1 MALASAI
8 SLGTLRRQR
17 AGQPGRGT
25 PVAVDGRGRTWT
37 GSFER
42 ALFVVFGLIVVN
54 DVAVSMQWLSQAFG
68 VSGGIGRAAI
78 VVAVGA
84 LGCSAVLILFGFLG
98 PALVYLTVGAV
109 AGAQLVFVW
118 AEPDASALPGTW
130 WAWQLMIPTS
140 ILVCAGLPLS
150 RAAPALAV
158 LLTGYAGLRLSP
170 GTGPGHG
177 PQATISD
184 LSCFVLFAVMVL
196 VTVRAWR
203 RTAEMSDEATLSR
216 NRSHAATESARAGDR
231 QRRAVARL
239 LHDEVIHALRA
250 VALTPG
256 AIDPVMVR
264 DLTGRACT
272 VLAEGSSALANASI
286 GDLRAVLEELAAR
299 SPLIVRV
306 EVRGEPALPEPVAAA
321 ITAAVGEALRN
332 VQRHS
337 GVIDA
342 VIEAR
347 SLAGGVH
354 VRVTDEGRGFDPGL
368 VTGPLGYRSS
378 ILERVADVGGTATVT
393 SALGSGTTVAITWE
407 IAPEMSRDASRRL
420 ADLAGT
426 RMRLITGGVA
436 PMMVFA
442 LIQGGLN
449 SARLVDPV
457 AALLAVSG
465 AAVITLGALLWSRGR
480 SMPGWMSIALIVTA
494 LTTTV
499 AGGWELRAAGD
510 VELAYFAAGAG
521 GPALALVAF
530 FRPTWESITGATV
543 VTAAAAEM
551 VHRMDPGWPAM
562 EQALPA
568 VMSTLIAIAGVLAA
582 RITIDRMSRNVL
594 WAEEMERQ
602 AGTVRAQLDI
612 GRRVMADRLGRVQA
626 WVLPFLTGVARG
638 DLQPADPT
646 VRRQAAVLEA
656 AVRDDIR
663 LGACLDE
670 AARGL
675 IAGARATGRLV
686 EINADPEVAGLL
698 PAGLISRLFTAAL
711 DRPEG
716 PPDRT
721 VLTMSQVEPR
731 EVSVSLLVAPPPI
744 DHALASVGASIGATI
759 VAGPTF
765 QLVRLTASRTSPL
778 VGSIPQPA
786 DPVGSIR

>member
-1 MALASAI
+1 MCI
-8 SLGTLRRQR
+8 R
-17 AGQPGRGT
+17 
-25 PVAVDGRGRTWT
+25 D
-37 GSFER
+37 R

-84 LGCSAVLILFGFLG
+84 LGLSAVLILFGFLG

-130 WAWQLMIPTS
+130 WAWQLMIPVS

-150 RAAPALAV
+150 
-158 LLTGYAGLRLSP
+158 P

-177 PQATISD
+177 LQATISD

-196 VTVRAWR
+196 VTVGAWR

-216 NRSHAATESARAGDR
+216 NRSHAATESVRAGDR

-250 VALTPG
+250 VSLTPG

-337 GVIDA
+337 GVTAA

-354 VRVTDEGRGFDPGL
+354 VQVTDEGRGFDPGL

-393 SALGSGTTVAITWE
+393 SELGSGTTVAITWE

-420 ADLAGT
+420 TDLAGT
-426 RMRLITGGVA
+426 RMLLITGGVA

-449 SARLVDPV
+449 SARLVNPV

-494 LTTTV
+494 LPTTV

-521 GPALALVAF
+521 
-530 FRPTWESITGATV
+530 
-543 VTAAAAEM
+543 
-551 VHRMDPGWPAM
+551 
-562 EQALPA
+562 
-568 VMSTLIAIAGVLAA
+568 
-582 RITIDRMSRNVL
+582 DRFPRRT
-594 WAEEMERQ
+594 EERHQ
-602 AGTVRAQLDI
+602 
-612 GRRVMADRLGRVQA
+612 
-626 WVLPFLTGVARG
+626 
-638 DLQPADPT
+638 
-646 VRRQAAVLEA
+646 
-656 AVRDDIR
+656 
-663 LGACLDE
+663 
-670 AARGL
+670 
-675 IAGARATGRLV
+675 
-686 EINADPEVAGLL
+686 
-698 PAGLISRLFTAAL
+698 
-711 DRPEG
+711 
-716 PPDRT
+716 
-721 VLTMSQVEPR
+721 
-731 EVSVSLLVAPPPI
+731 
-744 DHALASVGASIGATI
+744 
-759 VAGPTF
+759 
-765 QLVRLTASRTSPL
+765 
-778 VGSIPQPA
+778 
-786 DPVGSIR
+786 

>member
-1 MALASAI
+1 
-8 SLGTLRRQR
+8 
-17 AGQPGRGT
+17 
-25 PVAVDGRGRTWT
+25 VAADAPGRTWT

-42 ALFVVFGLIVVN
+42 ALFVVFGLIVAN

-68 VSGGIGRAAI
+68 VSGWIGRAAI

-84 LGCSAVLILFGFLG
+84 LGSSAVLILFGFLG
-98 PALVYLTVGAV
+98 PALVYVTVGAI
-109 AGAQLVFVW
+109 AGAQVVFVC

-130 WAWQLMIPTS
+130 WAWQLMIPAS
-140 ILVCAGLPLS
+140 ILVCAGLPLR

-158 LLTGYAGLRLSP
+158 LLAGYAALRLSP
-170 GTGPGHG
+170 VTGPGHG
-177 PQATISD
+177 VHATISD

-203 RTAEMSDEATLSR
+203 RTAEMSDEATGSR
-216 NRSHAATESARAGDR
+216 NRSHAATETARAGDR

-250 VALTPG
+250 VSLPPG
-256 AIDPVMVR
+256 AIDPVTVR
-264 DLTGRACT
+264 DLTGRART
-272 VLAEGSSALANASI
+272 VLAEGSSALADVPI
-286 GDLRAVLEELAAR
+286 GDLRAVLEELAEH
-299 SPLIVRV
+299 SPLMVRV
-306 EVRGEPALPEPVAAA
+306 EVSGKLVLPAPVAAA
-321 ITAAVGEALRN
+321 IVGAVGEALRN
-332 VQRHS
+332 VQRHA
-337 GVIDA
+337 GVSDA

-347 SLAGGVH
+347 SSAGGVH
-354 VRVTDEGRGFDPGL
+354 LRVTDNGRGFDPAL
-368 VTGPLGYRSS
+368 ITGPLGYRSS
-378 ILERVADVGGTATVT
+378 ILDRVADVGGTATVT
-393 SALGSGTTVAITWE
+393 SALGSGTTVTITWE
-407 IAPEMSRDASRRL
+407 IAPEMSRDASQRL

-436 PMMVFA
+436 PMVVFA

-449 SARLVDPV
+449 YSRLVDPA

-480 SMPGWMSIALIVTA
+480 SMPGRMSIALIVTA
-494 LTTTV
+494 LATTV

-530 FRPTWESITGATV
+530 FRPARES
-543 VTAAAAEM
+543 VTAAIAVTVAAAAM

-568 VMSTLIAIAGVLAA
+568 VMSTLVAIAGVLAA

-594 WAEEMERQ
+594 WAEELERQ
-602 AGTVRAQLDI
+602 TDTVRAQVTI
-612 GRRVMADRLGRVQA
+612 GRRVMTDRLGRIQT
-626 WVLPFLTGVARG
+626 WVLPFLDGVTRG
-638 DLQPADPT
+638 DLDPDDPT
-646 VRRQAAVLEA
+646 VRQRAAVLEA

-670 AARGL
+670 VASQL
-675 IAGARATGRLV
+675 IADARATGRLV
-686 EINADPEVAGLL
+686 EINAEPDAAGLL
-698 PAGLISRLFTAAL
+698 PAGLISRLLTAAL
-711 DRPEG
+711 DRPDG

-721 VLTMSQVEPR
+721 VLTISMVNAR
-731 EVSVSLLVAPPPI
+731 EVSVSLLVAPPPT
-744 DHALASVGASIGATI
+744 DHALASVATVVGATLL
-759 VAGPTF
+759 AGPTF
-765 QLVRLTASRTSPL
+765 QLIRLTAGMTSPHIGT
-778 VGSIPQPA
+778 VERPA